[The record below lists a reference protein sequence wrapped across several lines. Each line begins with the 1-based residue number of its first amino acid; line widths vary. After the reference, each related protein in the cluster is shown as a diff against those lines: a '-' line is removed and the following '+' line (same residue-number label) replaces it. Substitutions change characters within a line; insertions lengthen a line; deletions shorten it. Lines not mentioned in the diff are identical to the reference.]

1 MKDFMGQR
9 FGGMRV
15 CLDLRTASGPM
26 HGIARYGLELARALL
41 NLPDG
46 PKLFV
51 LVDMADAR
59 DYGRLGRNPPE
70 VIRTSVPPYSLLE
83 QIWIRRVLTRHKPDL
98 YHCATY
104 ACPVFPGR
112 PFLFTIHDLL
122 PLTRKAEFSLAKRI
136 YFQSCVRWAAHRS
149 WRVLAVSRHTGDRVC
164 SWLPRAADKVRI
176 TPLGGDH
183 IQRITAAKEDR
194 EWFSRINPERK
205 PFFLTVAN
213 PRRHKNI
220 RFALERFLCLIRS
233 KQLDGLYILV
243 GVPPRVLGPP
253 LERERG
259 RRLVKCLPAVSDGLL
274 RLLYENALAL
284 LYPCMGEGFGL
295 PVVEAM
301 QFGLPVL
308 AVEDGAVPEVLG
320 DAGVLVQSLDP
331 DLWERRM
338 WDLWLERM
346 RGGWNR
352 ARIVER
358 ARLFRWEHTAR
369 VTCAAY
375 EELSGRR
382 PPSGPS
388 SPFVGRGGESC

>member
-1 MKDFMGQR
+1 MK
-9 FGGMRV
+9 V
-15 CLDLRTASGPM
+15 CLDLRTASNPM
-26 HGIARYGLELARALL
+26 HGIARYGLELVRALL
-41 NLPDG
+41 NLAEG
-46 PKLFV
+46 PQLSV
-51 LVDMADAR
+51 LVDKADAK
-59 DYGRLGRNPPE
+59 DYGWDGRNPPE

-83 QIWIRRVLTRHKPDL
+83 QIWIRRILLRHKPDL
-98 YHCATY
+98 YHCVTY

-122 PLTRKAEFSLAKRI
+122 PLTRKTEFALAKRL
-136 YFQSCVRWAAHRS
+136 YFQSCVRWAVHRS
-149 WRVLAVSRHTGDRVC
+149 GCVLVVSRHTGYQVS
-164 SWLPRAADKVRI
+164 SWLPRAADKVRV

-183 IQRITAAKEDR
+183 IQKITAVREDR
-194 EWFSRINPERK
+194 EWFSRINPEKK

-220 RFALERFLCLIRS
+220 RFALERFLCLSRS

-243 GVPPRVLGPP
+243 GVPPGVFGPALG
-253 LERERG
+253 RERN

-338 WDLWLERM
+338 WDLWLKRM

-352 ARIVER
+352 ARVLER
-358 ARLFRWEHTAR
+358 ARLFRWDHTAR
-369 VTCAAY
+369 VTYAAY

-382 PPSGPS
+382 SLVGPS
-388 SPFVGRGGESC
+388 SPFVGKGAESC